1 MSCVNVSEEQKDEF
15 IKTRLSKSKGDKIA
29 IVLVGGPGSGKS
41 IGKTETLKHLNKNI
55 EDFANIDVDEI
66 ITQLYANNIS
76 CYNEAY
82 KINDKSFSLA
92 MERELNIIYDRT
104 GKDYDV
110 YMRDVI
116 NPLINNG
123 YTVHLVI
130 VSNDVNTVKN
140 RIRNRAS
147 ETGRNVNLSY
157 TEKVYDELN
166 TAIPKYL
173 DLDCNHINGNIFLY
187 DNSSDKIVLVY
198 STYCKGKD
206 KRIKCVFNSCVTK
219 GGKRSKTKRR
229 NNSSKKTIKRKV
241 NNK

>member
-1 MSCVNVSEEQKDEF
+1 M
-15 IKTRLSKSKGDKIA
+15 
-29 IVLVGGPGSGKS
+29 VGGPGSGKS
-41 IGKTETLKHLNKNI
+41 IGKTETLKHLDKNI

-66 ITQLYANNIS
+66 ITQLYANDND

-82 KINDKSFSLA
+82 RINDESFSLA
-92 MERELNIIYDRT
+92 IEQELNIIYDRT

-110 YMRDVI
+110 YMKDVI
-116 NPLINNG
+116 NPLIKNG

-130 VSNDVNTVKN
+130 VYNDVNTVIE
-140 RIRNRAS
+140 RINKRAS
-147 ETGRNVNLSY
+147 ETGRKVNPIY
-157 TEKVYDELN
+157 TEQVYDALN

-229 NNSSKKTIKRKV
+229 KNSSKKTIKRKV